1 MYIKLVKISNE
12 DLFRPDKCIKKII
25 QCKGVKGFSL
35 SGFDLLFDQN
45 ESKRTKQRVLITHQH
60 MPMLVNYMCMYRFTV
75 RDVSQQFW

>member
-1 MYIKLVKISNE
+1 MKTFSGQTNAST
-12 DLFRPDKCIKKII
+12 KII
-25 QCKGVKGFSL
+25 RCKGVKGFSL

-60 MPMLVNYMCMYRFTV
+60 KPMLVKYTCMYRFTV

>member
-1 MYIKLVKISNE
+1 MKTFSGQTTAST
-12 DLFRPDKCIKKII
+12 KII

-60 MPMLVNYMCMYRFTV
+60 MPMLVKYMCMYRFTV